1 MIKTI
6 LHHYVIDK
14 FVTSV
19 MDNLLS
25 VFHPEPV
32 SKMNFDLGEYF
43 TSVTDIDN
51 NLIFYDCLIIA
62 NTTDGI
68 FDGEYFYVGSV
79 IKQLIMWI
87 LVIQQKNGFMKMI
100 IIILGMFVLNI

>member
-1 MIKTI
+1 
-6 LHHYVIDK
+6 
-14 FVTSV
+14 
-19 MDNLLS
+19 MDNLLC

-51 NLIFYDCLIIA
+51 NLIFYNCLIIA

-68 FDGEYFYVGSV
+68 FDGEYFLCRFSYQTVNHVDTGDTAEE
-79 IKQLIMWI
+79 WI
-87 LVIQQKNGFMKMI
+87 YENDYYNSWDVCANYLDRYIFI
-100 IIILGMFVLNI
+100 R